1 MTKSNH
7 QTNLSAVH
15 LRKHMRMQRRSLSHC
30 ERQRSA
36 YLATRFLYKLIPLLP
51 KSQYWFYL
59 DGFCELPTA
68 TIAQFCQN
76 LTIKRIYPSPRQTN
90 P

>member
-1 MTKSNH
+1 MTKTNH

-51 KSQYWFYL
+51 KEANI
-59 DGFCELPTA
+59 GFIWMDFVNYQPPPLPNFVKT
-68 TIAQFCQN
+68 
-76 LTIKRIYPSPRQTN
+76 
-90 P
+90 